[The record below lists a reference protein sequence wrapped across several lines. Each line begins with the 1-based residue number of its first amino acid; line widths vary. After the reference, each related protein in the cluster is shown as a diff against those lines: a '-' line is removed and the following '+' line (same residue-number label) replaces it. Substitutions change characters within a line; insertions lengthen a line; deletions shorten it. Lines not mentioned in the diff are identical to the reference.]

1 MMAVGGVAL
10 VSTHNDVMMMAS
22 ARYMQIVG
30 VAADVDG
37 HLWGAD
43 RHILDTAFDIYM
55 FCNANQ
61 MGHRLGLNELEI

>member
-1 MMAVGGVAL
+1 MITARMMAVGGVAL

-37 HLWGAD
+37 HL
-43 RHILDTAFDIYM
+43 
-55 FCNANQ
+55 
-61 MGHRLGLNELEI
+61 